1 MLKSYDICDIGLK
14 RKVNEDSFF
23 VDEENNFVVVS
34 DGMGGYEKGEVASL
48 IVVEEFNKKLT
59 EFHNLTNNIQ
69 TKQLLCEYL
78 NEANEQASKVISL
91 YAKQNKIDKTIGATV
106 VGFYYL
112 ENVKKIVLF
121 HIGDSRIYKIK
132 SDNIEQLTNDHSVSN
147 NVLSKAIGNFN
158 IFDLEIN
165 FIDFEYSD
173 IFLVCSDGVYN
184 CISNQEL
191 LFMIKNNS
199 LDKSCQKIKDIIY
212 KNGAKDNLTL
222 VVATIEEN

>member
-1 MLKSYDICDIGLK
+1 MLESYSVCDIGLK
-14 RKVNEDSFF
+14 RKVNEDSFL
-23 VDEENNFVVVS
+23 VDEENNFIVVS

-48 IVVEEFNKKLT
+48 MVVEEFNKKLS
-59 EFHNLTNNIQ
+59 EFHTLANDTQ

-106 VGFYYL
+106 VGLYYL
-112 ENVKKIVLF
+112 KSIKKVVLF

-147 NVLSKAIGNFN
+147 NILSKAIGNFD

-165 FIDFEYSD
+165 FVDFDYND

-191 LFMIKNNS
+191 LFVTKNNS
-199 LDKSCQKIKDIIY
+199 LDKSCDKIKDIIY

-222 VVATIEEN
+222 VLTTIREN